1 MRHHQNQ
8 TTNNIPHPVLND
20 RGLGNGGS
28 FKIAAH
34 FPLWLETNCCNH
46 RIQNER
52 EARHKNAGTNS
63 LVTAKLTE
71 LYYLSARPCWK
82 LAVFQII
89 LFFYDGLRQHLAVVF
104 YHKCKKKIIWTRHIS
119 CVHILGQLQLSR
131 CLVLIIYS
139 CDRKCGLG
147 SWKNIKANS
156 ITPFHGAFP
165 QMLNWFWLYWNL
177 IVRKLCQE
185 YYRCLSSF
193 LHIFPCWPTFWATCE
208 QA

>member
-1 MRHHQNQ
+1 M
-8 TTNNIPHPVLND
+8 
-20 RGLGNGGS
+20 S
-28 FKIAAH
+28 FKIATH

-52 EARHKNAGTNS
+52 EARHKNAGSNS
-63 LVTAKLTE
+63 PGCYINRTI
-71 LYYLSARPCWK
+71 LSICEPMLKTCC
-82 LAVFQII
+82 IPNHT
-89 LFFYDGLRQHLAVVF
+89 LFFLRWAEAA
-104 YHKCKKKIIWTRHIS
+104 S
-119 CVHILGQLQLSR
+119 CFSFSPQMSKNKLFQPDAIFVHILVQLQFSR

-165 QMLNWFWLYWNL
+165 QMLTWFLLYWNL

-185 YYRCLSSF
+185 Y
-193 LHIFPCWPTFWATCE
+193 
-208 QA
+208 